1 MCQARGAGLVG
12 TADQALVPMYRLS
25 GEDLQFVHFNVEH
38 RNEAVCGGCARHIKL
53 SRKFGDGAS
62 TQQMTR
68 LAGMQ
73 CSWKRSQ

>member
-1 MCQARGAGLVG
+1 MG
-12 TADQALVPMYRLS
+12 TAEQALVPMYRLS

-38 RNEAVCGGCARHIKL
+38 QNEGVWVGVQGTLNCRENSGMEKEY
-53 SRKFGDGAS
+53 
-62 TQQMTR
+62 TEQMKR